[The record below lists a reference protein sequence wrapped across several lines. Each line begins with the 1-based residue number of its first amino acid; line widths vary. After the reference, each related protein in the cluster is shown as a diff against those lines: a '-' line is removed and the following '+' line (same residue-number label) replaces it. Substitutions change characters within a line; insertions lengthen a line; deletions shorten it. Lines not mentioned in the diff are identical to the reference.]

1 MAESKARKLE
11 ILSHKISKL
20 EKMIETIKKMNF
32 DSKKISKL
40 EAELLRYK
48 EWKEQIEYED

>member
-48 EWKEQIEYED
+48 KWKEQIEYED